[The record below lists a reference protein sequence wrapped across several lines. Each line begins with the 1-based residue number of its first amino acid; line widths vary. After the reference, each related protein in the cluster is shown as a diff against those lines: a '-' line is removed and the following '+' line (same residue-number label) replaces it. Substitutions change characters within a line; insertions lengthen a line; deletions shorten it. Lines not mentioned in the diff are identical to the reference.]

1 MFYRVGKAREK
12 QKTRKRQ
19 TKATPN
25 LNPSLPPLFLFSL
38 SFPKPKSRQSCL
50 HPVIPSFLSPN
61 QKSRQS
67 CLHSCHPV
75 FFFPPHQKSCQSLS
89 YPVILSFLFPKTKI
103 PSILSSS
110 RHPVE
115 NYPVNPVQKFNTK
128 TQTSKAGSFDRV
140 HILDCPQRYRRQGQS

>member
-67 CLHSCHPV
+67 CLHSVIP
-75 FFFPPHQKSCQSLS
+75 SLS
-89 YPVILSFLFPKTKI
+89 FPQTKNPVNPSLILSSCLFSSPKRKSRQSCLHPAILSKII
-103 PSILSSS
+103 PSILSKNSIQKPK
-110 RHPVE
+110 HPKRDLSIVSI
-115 NYPVNPVQKFNTK
+115 F
-128 TQTSKAGSFDRV
+128 
-140 HILDCPQRYRRQGQS
+140 